1 MPDGSRI
8 DDLDAAT
15 AVTSSDLFVL
25 QQNGTAKKLTGFTLI
40 RDLATELDGH
50 GGIAS
55 ITEGAT
61 TGGKTYFTITFADGT
76 TSQFYSKQGE
86 QGEKGNPLY
95 YSSQD
100 FGSGS
105 TFTATKSNISP
116 ASPEIS
122 ANCFII
128 FHDGIMAQSTSVSST
143 TVSCSKLISIKGVG
157 GVDSVNGQ
165 SGDVVLDAED
175 VGARDS
181 TTPISTIDL
190 ASGAVTDFHQISIPT
205 TTVWSSAGVV
215 KVATISADWVSAS
228 DTIIFDIQPL
238 HGEWADNIAQQED
251 WAKLVAVL
259 IADGELTFVA
269 TEAFQTLVYV
279 GCLRVKR

>member
-1 MPDGSRI
+1 MPDSRI
-8 DDLDAAT
+8 DDLDAAY

-25 QQNGTAKKLTGFTLI
+25 QQNGAAKKLTGFTLI
-40 RDLATELDGH
+40 RDLAEALDGH

-100 FGSGS
+100 FGGG
-105 TFTATKSNISP
+105 TISNAALSSISP
-116 ASPEIS
+116 TAPVIS
-122 ANCFII
+122 LGCFVL
-128 FHDGIMAQSTSVSST
+128 FHDGILANTVFIAQGLAR
-143 TVSCSKLISIKGVG
+143 CQKLTSIKGVG
-157 GVDSVNGQ
+157 SVDSVNGQ
-165 SGDVVLDAED
+165 SGDVVLYAED
-175 VGARDS
+175 VGARDA
-181 TTPISTIDL
+181 TTPIGTSDL
-190 ASGAVTDFHQISIPT
+190 ASGAVTDFHQITIPAT
-205 TTVWSSAGVV
+205 TAWSSAGVV
-215 KVATISADWVSAS
+215 KVATISADWVSAN

-251 WAKLVAVL
+251 WAKLAAVL
-259 IADGELTFVA
+259 IADGKLTFVA
-269 TEAFQTLVYV
+269 TEAFQNLLYV